1 MIVSSAVR
9 ILRACSKVASITGL
23 QGISLSFRFLFHFV
37 LFVVYNLQGQTGRF
51 MVLLNGSQS
60 SGLVNFVPESRLPFL
75 QTRSNYR
82 KRPRRPETGIKDGF
96 EKMECEF
103 PCGIFYPEKQDY
115 LFRCSVSPLFKFSVG
130 KSQKVVFPLLSNRV
144 SWKIL
149 INVKQP

>member
-51 MVLLNGSQS
+51 MVWLNGSQS
-60 SGLVNFVPESRLPFL
+60 SGLVNFVPESRLPFV

-82 KRPRRPETGIKDGF
+82 KTAAKA
-96 EKMECEF
+96 
-103 PCGIFYPEKQDY
+103 
-115 LFRCSVSPLFKFSVG
+115 
-130 KSQKVVFPLLSNRV
+130 
-144 SWKIL
+144 
-149 INVKQP
+149 